1 MALTGDGTR
10 AGAGAWAGALAVSVG
25 LGVGVGV
32 GVDVDVC
39 GGGGGGVWVV
49 PFLSQKLSLVNS
61 LVCDVPWYQTSAA
74 WITGE
79 MRKIIR

>member
-1 MALTGDGTR
+1 MALAGDGTR

-32 GVDVDVC
+32 GVGVDVDVGVC
-39 GGGGGGVWVV
+39 GVV

-61 LVCDVPWYQTSAA
+61 LVCDVPGYQTSAA

-79 MRKIIR
+79 MREIIR